1 MKKYFY
7 KSLCSKLL
15 QRSFVIQ
22 KVKNTVPLTYAI
34 SYLNEKK
41 KLLEHFMKKNCK
53 KKNK

>member
-7 KSLCSKLL
+7 KRLCSKLL

-41 KLLEHFMKKNCK
+41 KIVGTFYEKELQKEK
-53 KKNK
+53 